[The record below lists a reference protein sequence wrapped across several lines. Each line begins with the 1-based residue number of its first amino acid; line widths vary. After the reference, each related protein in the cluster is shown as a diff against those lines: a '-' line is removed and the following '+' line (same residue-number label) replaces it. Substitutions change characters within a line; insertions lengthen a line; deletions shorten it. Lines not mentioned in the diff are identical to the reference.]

1 MAQHWSNTIAKKIKY
16 ATITYVQI
24 TIMFLVPHLKLIVFS
39 SGALIMDL
47 TSKMLPTSENF
58 CQLPGGAASWPHQ
71 ALGHRWRVSHFQGKH
86 HTCIIYMI
94 LMLYIIY
101 MLYTIYMLC
110 GNAFKIKSLH
120 WTLLSYIRYPPNIK
134 HFKNQQIKNYC
145 HRYTKKGIHWDEF

>member
-1 MAQHWSNTIAKKIKY
+1 MAQCLVDFKTKQENYIFCYTVIRASFIGWPLVSRQSALQSACCRRSVCIKMNHRNGATLIKHYRQKIFKY

-86 HTCIIYMI
+86 HT
-94 LMLYIIY
+94 
-101 MLYTIYMLC
+101 
-110 GNAFKIKSLH
+110 
-120 WTLLSYIRYPPNIK
+120 
-134 HFKNQQIKNYC
+134 
-145 HRYTKKGIHWDEF
+145 